1 MEKVKG
7 TGNFLKDLELGHIAE
22 EYVSNY
28 LTDYKGCRVVKN
40 KRTDYAGLCEY
51 DLLVTNAKGTTYK
64 TEVKEDFLFEV
75 TGNVAVEEKCMKHS
89 KSDIVMYKLGDE
101 IYGINRGKLLNL
113 MVNYR
118 VVYNDRGNILYLIP
132 YNEFI
137 NITKKIK

>member
-28 LTDYKGCRVVKN
+28 LTDYKGCIVVKN
-40 KRTDYAGLCEY
+40 KRTDYAGLCEC
-51 DLLVTNAKGTTYK
+51 DLIVTTAKGVTLK
-64 TEVKEDFLFEV
+64 TEVKEDFLFEL

-89 KSDIVMYKLGDE
+89 KADAIMYKLGDE
-101 IYGINRGKLLNL
+101 IYVIKRDRLLNL
-113 MVNYR
+113 MVDYR

-132 YNEFI
+132 YVEFI

>member
-28 LTDYKGCRVVKN
+28 LTDYKGCIVVKN
-40 KRTDYAGLCEY
+40 KRTDYAGLCEC
-51 DLLVTNAKGTTYK
+51 DLIVTTAKGVTLK
-64 TEVKEDFLFEV
+64 TEVKEDFLFEL

-101 IYGINRGKLLNL
+101 IYVIKRDRLLNL
-113 MVNYR
+113 MVDYR

-132 YNEFI
+132 YVEFI

>member
-40 KRTDYAGLCEY
+40 TRTDYAGLCEY
-51 DLLVTNAKGTTYK
+51 DLLVTSAKGTTYK

-89 KSDIVMYKLGDE
+89 KADAIMYKLGDE
-101 IYGINRGKLLNL
+101 IYVIKRDRLLNL
-113 MVNYR
+113 MVDYR
-118 VVYNDRGNILYLIP
+118 VVYNGRGNILYLIP
-132 YNEFI
+132 YVEFI